1 MTQEFSPTMIKSWVE
16 AFDAA
21 ELKSMGWTYENL
33 LQEALAKNFTGLDDG
48 KGNLIGAIVS
58 QQVDENTREILFLAT
73 VPSARGQG
81 RMEHLLR
88 TFVATQG
95 PGSRVWLEC
104 REDNVPAIALYT
116 KIGFKESGRRPKYYK
131 DGTTAIL
138 FNF

>member
-1 MTQEFSPTMIKSWVE
+1 MALEFSPSMIKKWV
-16 AFDAA
+16 DALDA
-21 ELKSMGWTYENL
+21 GELRSMGWTAESL
-33 LQEALAKNFTGLDDG
+33 LQEALSKTLTGLDDG
-48 KGNLIGAIVS
+48 KGNLIGAIIS

-73 VPSARGQG
+73 VPAARGQG
-81 RMEHLLR
+81 RMKHLLR

-95 PGSRVWLEC
+95 PGSGVWLEC
-104 REDNVPAIALYT
+104 REDNAPAIALYT